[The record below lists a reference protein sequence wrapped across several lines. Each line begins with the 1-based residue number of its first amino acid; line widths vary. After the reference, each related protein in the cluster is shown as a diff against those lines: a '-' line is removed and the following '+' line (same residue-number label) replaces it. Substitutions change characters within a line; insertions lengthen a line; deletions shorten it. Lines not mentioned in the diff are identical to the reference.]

1 MMPLMYADEACPMHR
16 LSLAGILTV
25 IIFTFTLVMQE
36 FVYGLTFVTS
46 ASQKTVSV
54 GVPIDLVWGDVY
66 YWGPLMAGCLI
77 ASDHHLSAPGYT
89 SSGENP

>member
-1 MMPLMYADEACPMHR
+1 
-16 LSLAGILTV
+16 
-25 IIFTFTLVMQE
+25 MQE
-36 FVYGLTFVTS
+36 FVSGLTFVTS

-54 GVPIDLVWGDVY
+54 GVPIDLVWGHVY
-66 YWGPLMAGCLI
+66 YWGSLMAGCLI